1 MPAFAA
7 AVSTSILTTVLSGA
21 VALLAAAPAAAAP
34 DKAAMKDAT
43 AKCRAQVKER
53 AHFEAMSLLA
63 RHRAVKKCVDDTLGS
78 H

>member
-1 MPAFAA
+1 MSGFAT
-7 AVSTSILTTVLSGA
+7 AVSTSILTAVLSSA

-34 DKAAMKDAT
+34 DKAAIKDAT
-43 AKCRAQVKER
+43 AKCRAQVEER

-63 RHRAVKKCVDDTLGS
+63 RHRAVRKCVDDTLAS